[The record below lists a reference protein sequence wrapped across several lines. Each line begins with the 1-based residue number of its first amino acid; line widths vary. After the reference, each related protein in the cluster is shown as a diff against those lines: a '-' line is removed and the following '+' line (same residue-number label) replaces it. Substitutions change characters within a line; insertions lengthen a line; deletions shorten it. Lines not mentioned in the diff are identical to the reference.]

1 MFFEVE
7 ESNNFPKEEFNIYLS
22 LDELGNIN
30 KYFNQFDSLKEV
42 FQSLKTLINKNCL
55 KIIKEEKLIKLEII
69 NPANDKEFYIN
80 IPYREKDLKS
90 EINSIIPVV
99 ASLNEEIQLLEKQV
113 NNLEEKLDEIY
124 AYKNLLEKIKKEK
137 EKEEEEKEKERIK
150 KELGRS
156 KILLENE
163 YKLLISWL
171 EKMPKKV
178 TLLLDSDRDGDL
190 TNTFYRQCSFK
201 YPTIVLVKTTKD
213 KRFGGYSSIPWKN
226 TNGGF

>member
-1 MFFEVE
+1 M
-7 ESNNFPKEEFNIYLS
+7 
-22 LDELGNIN
+22 
-30 KYFNQFDSLKEV
+30 
-42 FQSLKTLINKNCL
+42 
-55 KIIKEEKLIKLEII
+55 
-69 NPANDKEFYIN
+69 
-80 IPYREKDLKS
+80 
-90 EINSIIPVV
+90 
-99 ASLNEEIQLLEKQV
+99 

-163 YKLLISWL
+163 YKLLISLL
-171 EKMPKKV
+171 EKIPKKV

-213 KRFGGYSSIPWKN
+213 KRFGGYSSIQILARQSCVPRP
-226 TNGGF
+226 